1 MDKNGFDLKESLE
14 FVKTLKAAPVEV
26 SVSRS
31 DYVVPDFI
39 ITVEDDQIHIRLNQ
53 RRDVVF
59 NSNSG
64 VDIIVPSAHNGHRQE
79 NSFWRERYQSAKWF
93 ANALRERERNML
105 SAMHAIVELQKE
117 FFLTGQFLSLRPMIL
132 KNIAERIKLD
142 IPTVSR
148 LLANKYAH
156 TLFGTISLK
165 QLFSEGVPTRDGEL
179 VSGKIVEARISSLV
193 NEEDKKNPLTDKE
206 ITAKLC
212 GEGFLIARR
221 TVSKYRVRLQIPV
234 CKMRGDL

>member
-1 MDKNGFDLKESLE
+1 
-14 FVKTLKAAPVEV
+14 
-26 SVSRS
+26 
-31 DYVVPDFI
+31 
-39 ITVEDDQIHIRLNQ
+39 
-53 RRDVVF
+53 
-59 NSNSG
+59 
-64 VDIIVPSAHNGHRQE
+64 
-79 NSFWRERYQSAKWF
+79 
-93 ANALRERERNML
+93 
-105 SAMHAIVELQKE
+105 
-117 FFLTGQFLSLRPMIL
+117 MIL

-212 GEGFLIARR
+212 KEGFLIARR